1 MYRDGVGEGQ
11 LTFVYDTEL
20 KQILVSFYLF
30 FFVHESG
37 SVCLLS

>member
-20 KQILVSFYLF
+20 KQILVCLAFVFIESF
-30 FFVHESG
+30 HTS
-37 SVCLLS
+37 